1 MFQVQWKLSLVRLNF
16 GVKLTPGSPGQGI
29 DLLKT
34 KISLE
39 TWLRWYILK
48 HKNKLMVEKI
58 VN

>member
-1 MFQVQWKLSLVRLNF
+1 MKIEFGEIKF

-39 TWLRWYILK
+39 T
-48 HKNKLMVEKI
+48 
-58 VN
+58 